1 MLKCIRLSPILFL
14 FQFIINCDS
23 CNLLLDILTLV
34 RKDSANVVHT
44 CIAVSL

>member
-23 CNLLLDILTLV
+23 CNLLLDNLTLV
-34 RKDSANVVHT
+34 RNDAADVIHT